1 MNKTLDVLTLGDL
14 CADLVVSGKDVVPQF
29 GQKEKML
36 GDYSLEMGG
45 STSIFACQAAKLGLN
60 TALIG
65 KVGDDEFGALIRKTL
80 KQAGVSLE
88 YVKTDPAEKTG
99 LTVILNAGNDRAIMT
114 YAGTIDAVAKHDVPD
129 ALLKATR
136 HFHIGSYFLMKRIQ
150 PHYPALLK
158 KLKKY
163 GVTISLDTNWD
174 PAEKWDSGIWKVLPL
189 VDIFFP
195 NANEARLIA
204 RERSLEQAVKKLQKV
219 VPVLVI
225 KKGEQGAEAY
235 AGGKKFAA
243 PALKLKVVDTVGAG
257 DSFDA
262 GFLYGFLSGKSI
274 ADALEIGCLCGSLNT
289 AMPGGTRG
297 QPVLKMLG
305 GASHVRAPSGA
316 IP

>member
-1 MNKTLDVLTLGDL
+1 MNKSLDVLTIGDL
-14 CADLVVSGKDVVPQF
+14 AADLVLSGRDVVPEF

-45 STSIFACQAAKLGLN
+45 STSIFACQAAKLGLK

-65 KVGDDEFGALIRKTL
+65 KVGNDEFGALIKKTL
-80 KQAGVSLE
+80 KQAGVSLS
-88 YVKTDPAEKTG
+88 YVKTDPSEKTG

-114 YAGTIDAVAKHDVPD
+114 YAGTIDAVNKHDVPD

-136 HFHIGSYFLMKRIQ
+136 HFHIGSYFMMKRLQ
-150 PHYPALLK
+150 PAYPALLK
-158 KLKKY
+158 KLKRY
-163 GVTISLDTNWD
+163 GASISLDTNWD
-174 PAEKWDSGIWKVLPL
+174 PEEKWDSGVWKVLPL

-225 KKGEQGAEAY
+225 KKGESGAEAY

-243 PALKLKVVDTVGAG
+243 QALKMKVVDTVGAG

-262 GFLYGFLSGKSI
+262 GFLYGFLSGKAV
-274 ADALEIGCLCGSLNT
+274 ADSLEIGCLCGSLNT
-289 AMPGGTRG
+289 TMPGGTRG
-297 QPVLKMLG
+297 QPRLNNLG
-305 GASHVRAPSGA
+305 GS
-316 IP
+316 